1 MPDADLPTKAYSMKQ
16 SPDGSMYWISGL
28 EGEIKK
34 VALCTRAVYMYV
46 DFCYCCSS
54 CE

>member
-1 MPDADLPTKAYSMKQ
+1 MMPDADLPPKAYSMKQ

-34 VALCTRAVYMYV
+34 VGLFLAGCM
-46 DFCYCCSS
+46 
-54 CE
+54 